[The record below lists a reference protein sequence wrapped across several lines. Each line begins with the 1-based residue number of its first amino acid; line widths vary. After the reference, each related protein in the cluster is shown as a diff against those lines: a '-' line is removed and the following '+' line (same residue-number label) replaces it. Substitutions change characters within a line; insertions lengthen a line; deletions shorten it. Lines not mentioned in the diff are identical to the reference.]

1 MKNKKNIIKYS
12 ILGALLILINVIIL
26 NFNSYYKDKPR
37 IIENALNSIMNK
49 DIPVNGVGDI
59 HIQSKN
65 GFSCIG
71 DMYTM
76 LGGPVKCN
84 ASDNII
90 VIGIG
95 ESKELKKIE
104 FDMTLDIKIGT
115 YDKDFIQGIRNKSNI
130 SLKIKP
136 KSNVSDSEELKDIII
151 SFDLNTSRL
160 NKNETTMT
168 AIIEAKNENIS
179 IKQKLVFIYDYLNT
193 KDITILENA
202 GALNTSNPDKIIN
215 IGYDIYVKTMEMSS
229 NEDKRMINVS
239 YLNYN
244 SYNIASRDDFIV
256 KLKPLIKIASNEYA
270 YSNMA
275 IYVNFLNGIM
285 NNKKE
290 IYIKTYAKSI
300 DLAMT
305 YEDIVK
311 ITNERPDIA
320 NEEISKR
327 YNYILSEDPKYKF

>member
-1 MKNKKNIIKYS
+1 MKIKKNTIKYS
-12 ILGALLILINVIIL
+12 VIGALLILINAIIFVFIL
-26 NFNSYYKDKPR
+26 NKDKPK
-37 IIENALNSIMNK
+37 IIENALNSIINK
-49 DIPVNGVGDI
+49 DIPVNGIGDI
-59 HIQSKN
+59 HIQSKD
-65 GFSCIG
+65 GFSCKREV
-71 DMYTM
+71 YTIF
-76 LGGPVKCN
+76 GGSVKCD
-84 ASDNII
+84 ATDNII
-90 VIGIG
+90 VIEIG
-95 ESKELKKIE
+95 ENKELKKIE
-104 FDMTLDIKIGT
+104 FDMTLDIDIGT
-115 YDKDFIQGIRNKSNI
+115 YDKDFIQSIRNKSNI
-130 SLKIKP
+130 NLKIKP
-136 KSNVSDSEELKDIII
+136 KSNISDSDELKDIII

-160 NKNETTMT
+160 NKNETTMK

-215 IGYDIYVKTMEMSS
+215 IGYDIYVKTMEKSS
-229 NEDKRMINVS
+229 NKDKRMINIS
-239 YLNYN
+239 YLNYD
-244 SYNIASRDDFIV
+244 SYNTASRDDFII

-275 IYVNFLNGIM
+275 IYINFLNGIM

-290 IYIKTYAKSI
+290 IYIKTSAKSI

-327 YNYILSEDPKYKF
+327 YDYILSEDPKYRF